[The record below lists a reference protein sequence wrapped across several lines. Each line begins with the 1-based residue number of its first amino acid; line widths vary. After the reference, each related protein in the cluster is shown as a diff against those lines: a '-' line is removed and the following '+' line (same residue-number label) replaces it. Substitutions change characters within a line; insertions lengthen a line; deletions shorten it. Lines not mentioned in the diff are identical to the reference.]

1 MPEQQQ
7 EALGRILDHSI
18 NEFYIFD
25 IHTLCYQYVSKAAID
40 NLGYRQ
46 EELLRL
52 TPLDVTPQFSK
63 KSYIKLIRPLVKQ
76 ETKEVA
82 LETIHLRKNGTTYP
96 VRVQLHTSDYMGNK
110 VLVAIAVDITEER
123 NAAKEIE
130 ESKRFIESIADTSPE
145 LLYVFDFLK
154 GDYIYFSNH
163 IKDMLGYE
171 VEDVLNGKVQLFSKL
186 HPDDFQKV
194 AYNFQEKIKQVRDDE
209 VVETEYRVQHQDG
222 HWIWLSSRDKPFKR
236 DAQGNVIQ
244 TVGTAQDITRRVQYE
259 QQLEKQNEE
268 LKKTNAELDRFVYSS
283 SHDLR
288 APLASVLGLI
298 NIALLENTP
307 TEKDVYI
314 RLMETSIN
322 RLDRFIQDIISYSR
336 NSRME
341 VALDPIDFAQLTEDT
356 ITNLS
361 YIDDV
366 NTIQF
371 ESTFDSNVPFVSD
384 HRRLSV
390 IFSNLIGNAIRYRSR
405 SVEQSYIH
413 VEVSTHPEY
422 AQIHIKDNGIG
433 IAPEHQSKIFDMF
446 FKASNEKHGSGI
458 GLYIVKETV
467 NVLNGSITVE
477 SKTRVGTTFTLR
489 IPNLAGQ
496 ANSKAVFP

>member
-1 MPEQQQ
+1 MSEQQK

-25 IHTLCYQYVSKAAID
+25 INNLRYQYVSKAAID
-40 NLGYRQ
+40 HLGYTLD
-46 EELLRL
+46 ELLQL
-52 TPLDVTPQFSK
+52 TPLDITPQFTK
-63 KSYIKLIRPLVKQ
+63 KSYAKLIRPLITQKS
-76 ETKEVA
+76 KEVV
-82 LETIHLRKNGTTYP
+82 LETMHYRKDGTTYP
-96 VRVQLHTSDYMGNK
+96 VRTQLYTSDYMGSK
-110 VLVAIAVDITEER
+110 VLVASVADITEEK
-123 NAAKEIE
+123 NAAEEIE
-130 ESKRFIESIADTSPE
+130 ESKHFIESIADTSPE

-163 IKDMLGYE
+163 IKNMLGYE

-186 HPDDFQKV
+186 HPEDFQKV
-194 AYNFQEKIKQVRDDE
+194 AYNFQEKIRQVRDDE

-222 HWIWLSSRDKPFKR
+222 RWIWLSSRDKPFKR
-236 DAQGNVIQ
+236 DEHGNVVQ
-244 TVGTAQDITRRVQYE
+244 TVGTAQDITRRMQYE

-307 TEKDVYI
+307 AEKDVYI

-322 RLDRFIQDIISYSR
+322 RLDHFIQDIISYSR

-341 VALDPIDFAQLTEDT
+341 VAPDRIDFAKLTEET
-356 ITNLS
+356 INNLS

-366 NTIQF
+366 NAIQF
-371 ESTFDSNVPFVSD
+371 DANFDTSVPFVSD
-384 HRRLSV
+384 YRRLSV

-405 SVEQSYIH
+405 SVDQSYVH
-413 VEVSTHPEY
+413 VKVSTSPEY
-422 AQIHIKDNGIG
+422 AKITINDNGIG

-458 GLYIVKETV
+458 GLYIVKETM
-467 NVLNGSITVE
+467 NVLEGTIAVE
-477 SKTRVGTTFTLR
+477 SKTRVGSTFTLK
-489 IPNLAGQ
+489 IPNLAG
-496 ANSKAVFP
+496 K